1 MFRHRVFFMQ
11 FFCNWRVIAV
21 YSMLQNLVLKPSAR
35 RINFK
40 KIHLGIYD
48 FFSVTVYTKYHN
60 MLRPSLTLILVLST
74 VSGCISTT
82 KPPTAFTAQVD
93 NEITD
98 PSAIQTAKAHA
109 VQSRV
114 EFQQSQQN
122 SGNQYA
128 SQPYDPSGYVQG
140 QFIPASGPPEGIQPR
155 TATVA
160 NASFEVSP
168 RDQKAAEK
176 LNYASLPNIRVVGT
190 IAVPEGAKVLIQ
202 RDEEDSIIRRV
213 GEEIVHA
220 GEKYSIRKITESG
233 EVILESPN
241 AQFFSIR

>member
-1 MFRHRVFFMQ
+1 MQ